1 MSEEKAKQLLTKYL
15 DGEASPEECDQVTE
29 WYDALGTDQKAPTA
43 EQKSAISEK
52 MFQKLQSA
60 INYQKTRKPF
70 LLEHWIKIAA
80 AIVIIASVT
89 FWLWQQHT
97 GYEIPNKQ
105 ITASTQAGE
114 RKKIILSDGSEI
126 TLDPL
131 AKITYPEKFQANS
144 REVSII
150 EGEAFF
156 SISHD
161 EKRPFQVKLPNH
173 LNVSVLGTSFLIRAY
188 HAKKE
193 VEVAVS
199 TGKVAIKNDDKLLG
213 TLTRNQKLLFNK
225 VTGKS
230 ILNVVREV
238 RTVEINFNGATLMQV
253 VRRMEYLYNIKIQLH
268 QTALVNLKTTATFN
282 SAQRPEEILD
292 IICSLHHLKFS
303 SDQNHQT
310 FKIYR

>member
-15 DGEASPEECDQVTE
+15 DGSASPDERDQVTE
-29 WYDALGTDQKAPTA
+29 WYEALGTDQKVSTS
-43 EQKSAISEK
+43 ERKSAISEA
-52 MFQKLQSA
+52 MFQNLQLVIA
-60 INYQKTRKPF
+60 NQKDKKPF
-70 LLEHWIKIAA
+70 FLGYWIKIAA
-80 AIVIIASVT
+80 AIVIVASIT
-89 FWLWQQHT
+89 FLLWQLNT
-97 GYEIPNKQ
+97 GYRISNTQ
-105 ITASTQAGE
+105 ITASTQTGE

-126 TLDPL
+126 TLAPL

-156 SISHD
+156 SIAHD
-161 EKRPFQVKLPNH
+161 EKRPFHVKLPNH
-173 LNVSVLGTSFLIRAY
+173 LKVSVLGTSFLIRAY
-188 HAKKE
+188 HARKE
-193 VEVAVS
+193 VEVTVS

-213 TLTRNQKLLFNK
+213 TLIRNQKLLFNQ

-230 ILNVVREV
+230 TLHVVHDIRP
-238 RTVEINFNGATLMQV
+238 VEINFNSATLPQV
-253 VRRMEYLYNIKIQLH
+253 INQMEYLYNIKIQFHL
-268 QTALVNLKTTATFN
+268 TSFASLKTTATFN

-310 FKIYR
+310 FKIYK

>member
-1 MSEEKAKQLLTKYL
+1 MSEEKAKQLLAKYL
-15 DGEASPEECDQVTE
+15 DGAASPEECDQVTE
-29 WYDALGTDQKAPTA
+29 WYDALGTDQKALTA
-43 EQKSAISEK
+43 ERKSAISQA
-52 MFQKLQSA
+52 MFQNLQLA
-60 INYQKTRKPF
+60 IADQKARKPF
-70 LLEHWIKIAA
+70 FLEHWIKIAA
-80 AIVIIASVT
+80 ALVIVASVT

-97 GYEIPNKQ
+97 GYEIHNTQ
-105 ITASTQAGE
+105 ITTTTQAGE

-126 TLDPL
+126 TLAPL
-131 AKITYPEKFQANS
+131 AKITYPEKFQVNS

-156 SISHD
+156 SIAHD
-161 EKRPFQVKLPNH
+161 EKRPFHVKLPNH
-173 LNVSVLGTSFLIRAY
+173 LNVAVLGTSFLIRAY
-188 HAKKE
+188 HKRKE

-199 TGKVAIKNDDKLLG
+199 TGKVAIKNEDKLLG

-230 ILNVVREV
+230 ILNVVRDM
-238 RTVEINFNGATLMQV
+238 RPVEINFNGATLMQV

-268 QTALVNLKTTATFN
+268 QTSLVSLKTTAAFN

-310 FKIYR
+310 FKIYQ

>member
-15 DGEASPEECDQVTE
+15 DGAASPEECDQVAN
-29 WYDALGTDQKAPTA
+29 WYDALDTDQKALTG
-43 EQKSAISEK
+43 ERKSAISEA
-52 MFQKLQSA
+52 MFQNLQLA
-60 INYQKTRKPF
+60 IADQKARKPF
-70 LLEHWIKIAA
+70 FLQHWIKIAA
-80 AIVIIASVT
+80 ALVIVTSVT
-89 FWLWQQHT
+89 FWLWQQHIGSGISNT
-97 GYEIPNKQ
+97 Q
-105 ITASTQAGE
+105 ITTSTQAGE

-126 TLDPL
+126 TLAPL
-131 AKITYPEKFQANS
+131 AKITYPEKFHTSS

-156 SISHD
+156 SIAHD
-161 EKRPFQVKLPNH
+161 EKRPFRVKLPNH

-188 HAKKE
+188 QARKE

-199 TGKVAIKNDDKLLG
+199 TGKVAIKNDEKLLG
-213 TLTRNQKLLFNK
+213 TLIRNQKLLFNK

-230 ILNVVREV
+230 TLNVVHDIRP
-238 RTVEINFNGATLMQV
+238 VEINFNGVTLTQV
-253 VRRMEYLYNIKIQLH
+253 IRQMEYVYNIKIQLH
-268 QTALVNLKTTATFN
+268 QTSFANLKTTATFN

-310 FKIYR
+310 FKIHK